1 MNSSDAALDRHWIA
15 RHIPHHGAMNLL
27 ERVTAWDA
35 QHIQCEAL
43 SHRTADNPLRAR
55 GRLGS
60 ATGIEYAAQ
69 AMAVHGALLAPPDAP
84 PRVGYIASVRGVEFF
99 AAHLDD
105 VGETLEIA
113 AERVSGDDNV
123 LLYAFELSADG
134 RCLLRGRATVVLDSE
149 RLNSASPAP

>member
-60 ATGIEYAAQ
+60 ATGIEYAASRLRCGK
-69 AMAVHGALLAPPDAP
+69 AIEPVP
-84 PRVGYIASVRGVEFF
+84 
-99 AAHLDD
+99 
-105 VGETLEIA
+105 
-113 AERVSGDDNV
+113 
-123 LLYAFELSADG
+123 G
-134 RCLLRGRATVVLDSE
+134 R
-149 RLNSASPAP
+149 